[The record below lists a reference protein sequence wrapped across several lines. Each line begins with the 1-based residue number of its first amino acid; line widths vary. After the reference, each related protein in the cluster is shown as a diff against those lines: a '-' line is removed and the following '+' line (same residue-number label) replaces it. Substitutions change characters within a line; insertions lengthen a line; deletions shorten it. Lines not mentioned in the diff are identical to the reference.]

1 MSEISRS
8 LDPAAPF
15 PARLSYYR
23 ARSGKTRAVVG
34 GLVGRSAE
42 WVKSLETGKIGMPRL
57 PMLIRIAEILNIE
70 DLADLTGEQRMSRV
84 SYTKHAHDALDAM
97 REALASYPIPGPGDR
112 PVPAD
117 ILTGRVQRAWQAW
130 HTSRWERSA
139 VADQLPALLT
149 DARTATRLL
158 DGGDRRQA
166 SRQLA
171 QVYHI
176 AQLYASH
183 QPAPELVYMTGDRA
197 MHAAQDAD
205 DPVAMAGAAWYLN
218 HVWRDAG
225 EAAEARVELAR
236 DVVGMLRPA
245 ASEQDRA
252 LFALMHLAIALSH
265 AKIGQ
270 DGDAWHHHDLADEAA
285 RSLGGGY
292 AHPWLMIGPGMVEH
306 YAVTIHLDLQKPGLA
321 VQAANRI
328 DPAAIPSRTRQ
339 SRYLVEVARA
349 HHREGDPLAA
359 VHLMQKA
366 DRLSGDTFAFSMF
379 ARSIVADLLP
389 DPPAAV
395 ADEVRELARTLR
407 LIH

>member
-1 MSEISRS
+1 MRGTTP
-8 LDPAAPF
+8 LRPDAPF
-15 PARLSYYR
+15 SERLQYYR
-23 ARSGKTRAVVG
+23 TRAGRSRAVVG

-42 WVKSLETGKIGMPRL
+42 WVKALETSKIGMPRL
-57 PMLIRIAEILNIE
+57 PMLVRLAEVLDIE
-70 DLADLTGEQRMSRV
+70 NLADLTGDQRMSRAT
-84 SYTKHAHDALDAM
+84 YTKHAHEDLDSIRDALH
-97 REALASYPIPGPGDR
+97 SYPVTTSDR

-117 ILTGRVQRAWQAW
+117 VLAGRVQQAWRAW
-130 HTSRWERSA
+130 HTSRYERGA
-139 VADQLPALLT
+139 VAGLLPGLLA
-149 DARTATRLL
+149 DARVSARRLE
-158 DGGDRRQA
+158 GEERREA
-166 SRQLA
+166 ARQLA

-183 QPAPELVYMTGDRA
+183 QPVPELVYMTGDRA

-225 EAAEARVELAR
+225 EAAEAREELAR
-236 DVVGMLRPA
+236 DVAGLLRPA
-245 ASEQDRA
+245 EDEQDRA
-252 LFALMHLAIALSH
+252 LYALMHLAIALSH
-265 AKIGQ
+265 AKLGKE
-270 DGDAWHHHDLADEAA
+270 GDAWRHHDEADRAA
-285 RSLGGGY
+285 RSLGAGY
-292 AHPWLMIGPGMVEH
+292 AHPWLMIGPGMVSH

-321 VQAANRI
+321 RQAARRI

-349 HHREGDPLAA
+349 YHREGDDVAA

-366 DRLSGDTFAFSMF
+366 DKLSGDTFAFSLF

-395 ADEVRELARTLR
+395 AEDVRELARTLR